1 MNDFSIKRTTNIA
14 RLLWPTYK
22 ADIIKKNLAMA
33 AALVSLCMLAA
44 SYGYVQKHGFLD
56 MNRIYE
62 IIEFQYLCPLVGFI
76 AFPICMFYPYTK
88 IKEKYQNR
96 GLLMLPASNLE
107 KYITHYAFTW
117 LNFLSI
123 AGGILIADI
132 LQYAV
137 HTMMGHEGAR
147 LMIQEL
153 VQGRLLERIIG
164 NENTSLVLFS
174 WGTIAVWLHSVFAL
188 GATFFKSY
196 KQGVNLTLSLLFV
209 FGLLIFALFG
219 FGIVVETWWNNVQ
232 FFNAMF
238 LLLTPVNF
246 LLSYYFFCRQQ
257 ITARFINI

>member
-22 ADIIKKNLAMA
+22 ADMIKKTLLIFAIA
-33 AALVSLCMLAA
+33 SLYMVIN
-44 SYGYVQKHGFLD
+44 SYTRGLKYGFSD
-56 MNRIYE
+56 MSKIYE
-62 IIEFQYLCPLVGFI
+62 FVGVLYISVFAGCI
-76 AFPICMFYPYTK
+76 VAPGAMFYPYSK

-117 LNFLSI
+117 LTSLGFLC
-123 AGGILIADI
+123 GMVIAD
-132 LQYAV
+132 LMQYAV
-137 HTMMGHEGAR
+137 HAMMGHEGAM
-147 LMIQEL
+147 LMIQDL
-153 VQGRLLERIIG
+153 VQGNLLERIVG
-164 NENTSLVLFS
+164 NVNTSLVLFS
-174 WGTIAVWLHSVFAL
+174 WGAIAVWLHSVFAL

-196 KQGVNLTLSLLFV
+196 KQGVNLTISLLFV
-209 FGLLIFALFG
+209 FGLMIFALFG
-219 FGIVVETWWNNVQ
+219 FDFIAFWWNNVQ

>member
-14 RLLWPTYK
+14 RLLWPMYK
-22 ADIIKKNLAMA
+22 AEFIKRTLVIFAI
-33 AALVSLCMLAA
+33 VSLYMVIN
-44 SYGYVQKHGFLD
+44 SYTRGLKYGFSD
-56 MNRIYE
+56 MSKIYE
-62 IIEFQYLCPLVGFI
+62 FIGLLYVGIFTCWI
-76 AFPICMFYPYTK
+76 ATPGAMFYPYSK
-88 IKEKYQNR
+88 IKERYQNR
-96 GLLMLPASNLE
+96 SLLMLPASNLE

-117 LNFLSI
+117 LFFLSLS
-123 AGGILIADI
+123 GGILIADI

-153 VQGRLLERIIG
+153 VQGNLLERIVG
-164 NENTSLVLFS
+164 SVNTSLVLFS
-174 WGTIAVWLHSVFAL
+174 WGTIVVWLHSVFAL

-196 KQGVNLTLSLLFV
+196 KPGVNLTISLLFV
-209 FGLLIFALFG
+209 FGLIIFVLFG
-219 FGIVVETWWNNVQ
+219 FGIVVETWWNNVLL
-232 FFNAMF
+232 FNVML